1 MTEQPAR
8 TFPSPA
14 PGGRADRVPGE
25 EALLTDGS
33 TVAIRP
39 LVPADRP
46 QVLAL
51 HAERMSEASRR
62 LRFLGSS
69 RRAPELTA
77 DRLCGPPR
85 SELYALGA
93 WAEGVLV
100 GEADFETA
108 AERPDA
114 AELAV
119 AVADAWHHRGVGSL
133 LLEYLVHAA
142 RECGVTAF
150 EADALAGNSA
160 VHRLFSDLGL
170 PVHRRYREGE
180 VRVLVPLA
188 GADTDEHYL
197 RAVEERGRTADLAS
211 LTALLRPRSVAVL
224 GASRRSG
231 SVGQSVLGRIRD
243 GGFRG
248 EVWAVNP
255 HAERVAGLPSYPSL
269 DALPRIPE
277 LAVLAVPAAAVPA
290 VAEECGRAGVRALV
304 VLTSGLNAGQ
314 ARELLH
320 SCRAHSMRLVG
331 PNSLGIAQTDPA
343 VRLDAE
349 FGGAF
354 PAPGTAGVAVQSG
367 GVGIALLER
376 LAWLGIGV
384 STFVSLGDKY
394 DVSANDLLQWWES
407 DGRTDLALL
416 HLESFGNPR
425 AFARTARRVT
435 RRFPVLTV
443 DAGRSPAGRRGAA
456 AHTAAAAVPAVT
468 RTALFEQAGI
478 TATRSVAELV
488 ETAALLHA
496 QPLPTERGAVAVVS
510 NAAGIGVLTA
520 DACAEAGLDLPDLPD
535 GLAARLRRALPD
547 GASTGN
553 PVDITPAAGPDQLLH
568 CLDLLEH
575 SGVVDALVV
584 CLVPTALTVDPEQD
598 PLRGLLDGPGPRSLP
613 VAAVRI
619 DQEAPVSC
627 LTARNGALVP
637 AYADSRSAASALAGA
652 RARARMLARPAAA
665 EAELPGC
672 DPAAAQR
679 LVDGF
684 LAERPDGGLLDPAR
698 TADLLEYY
706 RLPLTTTVWAPD
718 EHTAVLAARSLR
730 LLGHGGRAVLRA
742 HRTGPSA
749 RDSSRTV
756 RSDRETRDAFRELT
770 ASPVGRAAGAVVRPA
785 AAPGADL
792 RVDVRQDEVFGPL
805 VLLGLGG
812 PTGELLDDR
821 AARLAPLTD
830 ADPPEMV
837 AELHADPLLPGHRP
851 AGPADLHRVLVGASR
866 MATDLPQLTE
876 ARIGPV
882 VVRSDG
888 VLCTDARVRI
898 EPRHPFDP
906 YLRRLR
912 RRPLPAADG

>member
-1 MTEQPAR
+1 MTEQPAS
-8 TFPSPA
+8 TVPSPA
-14 PGGRADRVPGE
+14 PRGRADRASGE

-33 TVAIRP
+33 TVRIRP
-39 LVPADRP
+39 LTPADRP

-51 HAERMSEASRR
+51 HADRMSDASRR

-85 SELYALGA
+85 PELYALGA
-93 WAEGVLV
+93 WTAGVLV

-108 AERPDA
+108 AEQPDT

-142 RECGVTAF
+142 RERGVAAF

-180 VRVLVPLA
+180 VRVQVPLA

-211 LTALLRPRSVAVL
+211 LAALLRPHSVAVL

-231 SVGQSVLGRIRD
+231 SVGQSVLRKIRD

-255 HAERVAGLPSYPSL
+255 HAERVADMPSYPSL
-269 DALPRIPE
+269 EALPRIPE

-290 VAEECGRAGVRALV
+290 AAEECGRAGVHGLV
-304 VLTSGLNAGQ
+304 VLTSGLDADQ
-314 ARELLH
+314 ARQLLH

-354 PAPGTAGVAVQSG
+354 PQPGTAGVAVQSG
-367 GVGIALLER
+367 GVGIALLEQ

-407 DGRTDLALL
+407 DDRTNLALL

-443 DAGRSPAGRRGAA
+443 DAGRSSAGRRGAA

-468 RTALFEQAGI
+468 RAALFDQAGI

-496 QPLPTERGAVAVVS
+496 QPLPAERGAIAVVS
-510 NAAGIGVLTA
+510 NAAGIGILTA
-520 DACAEAGLDLPDLPD
+520 DACVEAGLHLPGLPDR
-535 GLAARLRRALPD
+535 LADRLRRALPG
-547 GASTGN
+547 GAGTGN
-553 PVDITPAAGPDQLLH
+553 PVDITPAAGPDELLH

-575 SGVVDALVV
+575 SGTMDALVV
-584 CLVPTALTVDPEQD
+584 CLVPTALTADPDRD
-598 PLRGLLDGPGPRSLP
+598 PLRALLDGPGRRRLP

-619 DQEAPVSC
+619 DQQAPVGF
-627 LTARNGALVP
+627 LTARDGTLIP
-637 AYADSRSAASALAGA
+637 AYADSRSVASALTAA
-652 RARARMLARPAAA
+652 HARARMLARPASA
-665 EAELPGC
+665 EAELPDC

-684 LAERPDGGLLDPAR
+684 LAERPNGGLLDPAR
-698 TADLLEYY
+698 TADLLECY
-706 RLPLTTTVWAPD
+706 RLPLTTTVWAPN

-730 LLGHGGRAVLRA
+730 LLGHSGRAVLSA
-742 HRTGPSA
+742 HRAGQPA
-749 RDSSRTV
+749 RESSRAV
-756 RSDRETRDAFRELT
+756 RSDAETRDAFREST
-770 ASPVGRAAGAVVRPA
+770 ASSGGRTTGVLVRPA
-785 AAPGADL
+785 AAPGVDL
-792 RVDVRQDEVFGPL
+792 RIDVRQDEVFGPL
-805 VLLGLGG
+805 VLLGLDG

-821 AARLAPLTD
+821 AARLAPLTE
-830 ADPPEMV
+830 ADPAAMV
-837 AELHADPLLPGHRP
+837 AELHAEPLFPSRRP
-851 AGPADLHRVLVGASR
+851 ADLAELHRVLVGVSR

-876 ARIGPV
+876 ARLGPV

-888 VLCTDARVRI
+888 VLCTDALIRV
-898 EPRHPFDP
+898 EPRLPFDP

-912 RRPLPAADG
+912 RRPLTEASG

>member
-1 MTEQPAR
+1 MTEQSAMTNPVPGAR
-8 TFPSPA
+8 L
-14 PGGRADRVPGE
+14 GRGPGE
-25 EALLTDGS
+25 EALLVDGS
-33 TVAIRP
+33 TVRIRP

-51 HAERMSEASRR
+51 HADRMSEASRR
-62 LRFLGSS
+62 LRFLGTS
-69 RRAPELTA
+69 RRAPLLAA

-93 WAEGVLV
+93 WSAGVLV
-100 GEADFETA
+100 GEADFETS
-108 AERPDA
+108 AERPET

-142 RECGVTAF
+142 REHGVTAF
-150 EADALAGNSA
+150 EADALAGNGA

-180 VRVLVPLA
+180 VRVVVPLA
-188 GADTDEHYL
+188 GANADEHYL

-231 SVGQSVLGRIRD
+231 SVGQSVLRKIRD

-248 EVWAVNP
+248 ELWAVNP
-255 HAERVAGLPSYPSL
+255 HAERVADMPSCPSL
-269 DALPRIPE
+269 EALPRIPE

-290 VAEECGRAGVRALV
+290 AAEECGRVGVRALV
-304 VLTSGLNAGQ
+304 VLTSGLDADQ
-314 ARELLH
+314 ARQLLH
-320 SCRAHSMRLVG
+320 CCRAHSMRLVG
-331 PNSLGIAQTDPA
+331 PNSLGIAQTDPG

-354 PAPGTAGVAVQSG
+354 PKPGTAGVAVQSG

-443 DAGRSPAGRRGAA
+443 DAGRSSAGRRGAA
-456 AHTAAAAVPAVT
+456 AHTAAVGVPAVT
-468 RTALFEQAGI
+468 RAALFDQAGI
-478 TATRSVAELV
+478 TATRSIAELV
-488 ETAALLHA
+488 EIAALLHA
-496 QPLPTERGAVAVVS
+496 QPLPAERGAVVVVS

-520 DACAEAGLDLPDLPD
+520 DACAEAGLSLPSLPAD
-535 GLAARLRRALPD
+535 LAARLRRALPD
-547 GASTGN
+547 GAGTGN
-553 PVDITPAAGPDQLLH
+553 PVDITPAAGPDHLLR
-568 CLDLLEH
+568 CLDLLER
-575 SGVVDALVV
+575 SDVVDALVV
-584 CLVPTALTVDPEQD
+584 CLVPTALTTDSGRD
-598 PLRGLLDGPGPRSLP
+598 PLRALLDGKGRRRQP
-613 VAAVRI
+613 VAVVRI
-619 DQEAPVSC
+619 DQQAPVSY
-627 LTARNGALVP
+627 LTAVDGALLP
-637 AYADSRSAASALAGA
+637 AYADSRSAASALAAA
-652 RARARMLARPAAA
+652 RARARALARPAAA

-684 LAERPDGGLLDPAR
+684 LAERPEGGLLDPAR
-698 TADLLEYY
+698 TVDLLEYY
-706 RLPLTTTVWAPD
+706 RLPVTTTIWAPD
-718 EHTAVLAARSLR
+718 EHTAVLAARSVR
-730 LLGHGGRAVLRA
+730 LLRSDGRAVVAA
-742 HRTGPSA
+742 HRPGKPSE
-749 RDSSRTV
+749 DVCRTV
-756 RSDRETRDAFRELT
+756 RTDREARDAFRELT
-770 ASPVGRAAGAVVRPA
+770 AAPDGRTAGAVVRPA
-785 AAPGADL
+785 AAPGVDL
-792 RVDVRQDEVFGPL
+792 RVEIRQDEVFGPL
-805 VLLGLGG
+805 VVLG
-812 PTGELLDDR
+812 PADELRDGLV
-821 AARLAPLTD
+821 ARLAPLTE
-830 ADPPEMV
+830 ADPHAMV
-837 AELHADPLLPGHRP
+837 ADSPAAPLL
-851 AGPADLHRVLVGASR
+851 ADVADLTALYRVLVSASR
-866 MATDLPQLTE
+866 MAADLPQLTE
-876 ARIGPV
+876 ARLDPV

-888 VLCTDARVRI
+888 VLCTGARIRV
-898 EPRHPFDP
+898 EPRRPFDP

-912 RRPLPAADG
+912 RRPVAEEER